1 MAESLQ
7 ILSAAGLVL
16 LIVINIT
23 KRSKISWVVGNT
35 HFISS
40 FSSLLNI
47 FHDQ

>member
-23 KRSKISWVVGNT
+23 KRGKNSGIV
-35 HFISS
+35 
-40 FSSLLNI
+40 
-47 FHDQ
+47 